1 VDKYG
6 NILSLTSSIESSFGS
21 KIIVNGFIL
30 NNQLTDFSF
39 KTKDQNGELIKN
51 RPESGKRPLSSMAP
65 LIIFDKNND
74 FILTIGSPGGKA
86 IISYVARVLI
96 DIFYNQIDSASS
108 IRKPNYIKIRDK
120 TFVENEDLKKNLKQ
134 VSKIRNLTSGL
145 AIIENTE
152 NGFNGIADFRRDGT
166 AKGK

>member
-1 VDKYG
+1 
-6 NILSLTSSIESSFGS
+6 
-21 KIIVNGFIL
+21 
-30 NNQLTDFSF
+30 
-39 KTKDQNGELIKN
+39 
-51 RPESGKRPLSSMAP
+51 M
-65 LIIFDKNND
+65 
-74 FILTIGSPGGKA
+74 
-86 IISYVARVLI
+86 ARVLI

-108 IRKPNYIKIRDK
+108 IRKPNYVKIRDK